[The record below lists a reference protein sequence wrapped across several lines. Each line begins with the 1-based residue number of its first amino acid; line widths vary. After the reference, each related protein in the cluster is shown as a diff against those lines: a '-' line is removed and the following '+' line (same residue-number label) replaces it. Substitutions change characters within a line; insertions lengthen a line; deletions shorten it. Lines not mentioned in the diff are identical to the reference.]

1 MKEGDIN
8 EKIIIQYAL
17 RSIRL
22 SVCIC
27 VTIQKKIESDGRREE
42 KSKDIREGKSKKKR
56 RKGARKG
63 ERE

>member
-42 KSKDIREGKSKKKR
+42 KSKDIREGK
-56 RKGARKG
+56 
-63 ERE
+63 E